1 MDFKELQQKENAEL
15 MKLLSEKRA
24 LLRELRFKILEGQMK
39 NVKASRTIR
48 KEIAQ
53 IETILTSQNQK
64 S

>member
-24 LLRELRFKILEGQMK
+24 RLRELRFKILEGQMK